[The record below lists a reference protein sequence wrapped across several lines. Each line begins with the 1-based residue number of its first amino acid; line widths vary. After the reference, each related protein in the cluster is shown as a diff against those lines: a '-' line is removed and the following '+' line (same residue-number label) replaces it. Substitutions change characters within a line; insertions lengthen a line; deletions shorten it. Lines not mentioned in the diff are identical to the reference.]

1 MRATTIYNIVLLSLS
16 LGQFV
21 ASFSPRGVL
30 RPLRSPSLKMASTL
44 TDLCEISKEACE
56 AVSPMLQAF
65 YKEIRIAAG
74 EDSTAK
80 LKSDATFFT
89 IADGIVQH
97 MFIEYL
103 FAGNKFGQIVGE
115 EDDSEVNILK
125 EPFYVDELEVP
136 AEFTPLIKET
146 LEKVKALSS
155 KIDAK
160 AFNDITAFV
169 DPIDGTR
176 EFATGKG
183 ECVTILLGYNDPKG
197 KPVAGIV
204 YRPLTEPATWAAGA
218 KSEGCVMGNLD
229 KAKEPNPNGLL
240 ITDGKVSKWLDELIK
255 EGGFDKIGSLASGNR
270 ALMLIEGKAGG
281 YIRDTG
287 GFAKWD
293 TSGPEAVIEAY
304 GGTMSK
310 LPYFLRDGSLVSYT
324 HLKTDS
330 NLDCEKGE
338 VHLSLS
344 NAKDKDAYK
353 ALPKSYKDTFINAT
367 PDMIKEYSCVSG
379 LVALNKD
386 LMEPNTLAKIRNS
399 MLKVIENGNDPL
411 YN

>member
-1 MRATTIYNIVLLSLS
+1 M
-16 LGQFV
+16 
-21 ASFSPRGVL
+21 
-30 RPLRSPSLKMASTL
+30 
-44 TDLCEISKEACE
+44 
-56 AVSPMLQAF
+56 
-65 YKEIRIAAG
+65 
-74 EDSTAK
+74 
-80 LKSDATFFT
+80 
-89 IADGIVQH
+89 
-97 MFIEYL
+97 
-103 FAGNKFGQIVGE
+103 GE

-136 AEFTPLIKET
+136 EEFTPLIKGINWTFLLNLETLYSLFYIIFVLFVET

-310 LPYFLRDGSLVSYT
+310 LPYFLRDGSLVGYT

-367 PDMIKEYSCVSG
+367 PDMIKE
-379 LVALNKD
+379 
-386 LMEPNTLAKIRNS
+386 
-399 MLKVIENGNDPL
+399 
-411 YN
+411 

>member
-1 MRATTIYNIVLLSLS
+1 M
-16 LGQFV
+16 G
-21 ASFSPRGVL
+21 
-30 RPLRSPSLKMASTL
+30 
-44 TDLCEISKEACE
+44 
-56 AVSPMLQAF
+56 
-65 YKEIRIAAG
+65 
-74 EDSTAK
+74 K

-103 FAGNKFGQIVGE
+103 YAGNKFKEIVGE
-115 EDDSEVNILK
+115 EDESEVNILTA
-125 EPFYVDELEVP
+125 PYYVDELEVP
-136 AEFTPLIKET
+136 EEFNPLISET
-146 LEKVKALSS
+146 LEKMKALASR
-155 KIDAK
+155 IDSESFK
-160 AFNDITAFV
+160 DITVFV

-183 ECVTILLGYNDPKG
+183 ECVTILLGYNDEKG
-197 KPVAGIV
+197 IPCAGIV
-204 YRPLTEPATWAAGA
+204 YRPLTEPVTWAAGA
-218 KSEGCVMGNLD
+218 KSENYAIGNLD
-229 KAKEPNPNGLL
+229 EPEEKNLNGLL

-255 EGGFDKIGSLASGNR
+255 VGGFNKVPSLASGNR
-270 ALMLIEGKAGG
+270 AMMLIEGKAGG

-293 TSGPEAVIEAY
+293 TSGPQAVIDAF

-310 LPYFLRDGSLVSYT
+310 LPNFIRDGSLESYT
-324 HLKTDS
+324 HLKTVY
-330 NLDCEKGE
+330 NLDCEAGK

-344 NAKDKDAYK
+344 NAKDKEAYK

-386 LMEPNTLAKIRNS
+386 NMHPNTLAKIRNA
-399 MLKVIENGNDPL
+399 MIKVVDDGNDPL

>member
-1 MRATTIYNIVLLSLS
+1 METLYSLFYIIFVL
-16 LGQFV
+16 FV
-21 ASFSPRGVL
+21 
-30 RPLRSPSLKMASTL
+30 
-44 TDLCEISKEACE
+44 
-56 AVSPMLQAF
+56 
-65 YKEIRIAAG
+65 
-74 EDSTAK
+74 
-80 LKSDATFFT
+80 
-89 IADGIVQH
+89 
-97 MFIEYL
+97 
-103 FAGNKFGQIVGE
+103 
-115 EDDSEVNILK
+115 
-125 EPFYVDELEVP
+125 
-136 AEFTPLIKET
+136 ET

-255 EGGFDKIGSLASGNR
+255 EGGFDKVGSLASGNR

-367 PDMIKEYSCVSG
+367 PDMIKE
-379 LVALNKD
+379 
-386 LMEPNTLAKIRNS
+386 
-399 MLKVIENGNDPL
+399 
-411 YN
+411 